1 MKRSAKRPVL
11 FGIKA
16 HIKAFL
22 QLYSSTKY
30 LHFRFVNPF
39 FIGALV
45 FLFFYMRLCNNDSG
59 NEGIKYFDIGEY
71 STALDH
77 YNEYLMLYPHHIET
91 LYNRG
96 RCFEVLGYPDKAAK
110 DYEQVLDK
118 DPNHIMAL
126 LSLSQYYYKESKYES
141 AVNLCK
147 YATIIDEQNYLAHY
161 YKARAHHKIGDIL
174 EALAEYNSVIDI
186 NPDFG
191 FAYFHRSSLMLSIGL
206 QPFGCYDLKIADSL
220 NVKGAR
226 EALLKYCR

>member
-96 RCFEVLGYPDKAAK
+96 RCFEALGYPAKAAE
-110 DYEQVLDK
+110 DYEHVLDR
-118 DPNHIMAL
+118 DPYNIMAL
-126 LSLSQYYYKESKYES
+126 LSLSQIYYNEDEFEITI
-141 AVNLCK
+141 NLCK
-147 YATIIDEQNYLAHY
+147 NAIMIDEQNYLAHY
-161 YKARAHHKIGDIL
+161 FKARAHHKNRDFF
-174 EALAEYNSVIDI
+174 EAIEEYNAVVDI
-186 NPDFG
+186 NPDYG
-191 FAYFHRSSLMLSIGL
+191 NVYLHRGNLYLSYGWR
-206 QPFGCYDLKIADSL
+206 PFGCYDLQTADCL
-220 NVKGAR
+220 KVEGAG